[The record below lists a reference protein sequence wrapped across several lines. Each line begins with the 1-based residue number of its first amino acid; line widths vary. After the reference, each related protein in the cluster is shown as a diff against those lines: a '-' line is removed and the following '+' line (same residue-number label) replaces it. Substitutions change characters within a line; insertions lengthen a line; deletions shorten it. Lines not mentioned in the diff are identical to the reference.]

1 MVTTVFKEVDCDCES
16 CGLYSAMTRA
26 LAGADGDEAELVAA
40 EREDFRRGVYISSSD
55 VRDLGKC

>member
-55 VRDLGKC
+55 VRD